1 MNKMYA
7 VMKREYLQAVRKK
20 SFIIMTLLAPFLMAA
35 LMILPGLLMAKGMGT
50 KRIAV
55 LDGTGRLADT
65 YAKPNEEP
73 KEKDEQ
79 KSGGVQAEARKALSG
94 RRRGPTLPSTMVVE
108 YVNQAQSAN
117 LDETVKPYL
126 QRLSVDKDSPQK
138 LEGVFVVPKT
148 AVSDPDAQMTYY
160 SRSSTDIMTE
170 ERLARLANRSLQR
183 MRLTANGISPETIDN
198 LMQDLPSEAVQL
210 SRSGQRKKGGELNFI
225 VAFLFGAM
233 LILPSLIYGQETM
246 RGIVQEKTDR
256 VVEVLVSSV
265 SPMQLLTG
273 KILGVAAVGLTQIAV
288 WLLMASLLGAYGAAT
303 LAVANADINLSQ
315 FIRPIVGLY
324 FFVFYILAYLTYV
337 CVYAI
342 AGAICN
348 SEKEAQQFMMPIMML
363 MMAPWFLMMPI
374 VLNPDAPFAVGFSL
388 SPVFGPITMF
398 VRAMVTDPPM
408 WHILLSVAVSML
420 TILAFFWVTAKIF
433 RIGILSYG
441 KRPTIPE
448 LMRWVRVA

>member
-1 MNKMYA
+1 MNKMFA

-20 SFIIMTLLAPFLMAA
+20 SFIIMTLLFPFIMAGV
-35 LMILPGLLMAKGMGT
+35 MVLPGLLMAKGMGQ

-55 LDGTGRLADT
+55 LDGTGRLEPAF
-65 YAKPNEEP
+65 AKPNEEP
-73 KEKDEQ
+73 KEEKNAT
-79 KSGGVQAEARKALSG
+79 VQQEAQKALSG
-94 RRRGPTLPSTMVVE
+94 RRRGPTLPSQITVE
-108 YVNQAQSAN
+108 YVNQARSPN
-117 LDETVKPYL
+117 LDEAAKPYL
-126 QRLSVDKDSPQK
+126 KRLSADKEAADK
-138 LEGVFVVPKT
+138 LEGVFLIPKT
-148 AVSDPDAQMTYY
+148 AVENPDAEMTYY
-160 SRSSTDIMTE
+160 SRSSTDVMTQ

-183 MRLTANGISPETIDN
+183 MRLSANGISPETVDA
-198 LMQDLPSEAVQL
+198 LLQDLPSEAVQL
-210 SRSGQRKKGGELNFI
+210 SRSGERKKGGELNFI
-225 VAFLFGAM
+225 VAFLFAAM
-233 LILPSLIYGQETM
+233 LILPSFIYGQETM

-265 SPMQLLTG
+265 SPMQLLSG

-288 WLLMASLLGAYGAAT
+288 WLFMAGLIGAYGATT

-337 CVYAI
+337 CVYAV
-342 AGAICN
+342 AGAVCN
-348 SEKEAQQFMMPIMML
+348 SEKEAQQFMMPLMML

-398 VRAMVTDPPM
+398 VRALVTDPPV
-408 WHILLSVAVSML
+408 WHFVVSIGMSLL
-420 TILAFFWVTAKIF
+420 TILGFFWVTAKIF

>member
-1 MNKMYA
+1 MNKLYA
-7 VMKREYLQAVRKK
+7 VMKREYVQAVRKK
-20 SFIIMTLLAPFLMAA
+20 SFIIMTLLLPFLMGA
-35 LMILPGLLMAKGMGT
+35 LIFLPGLLMAKGLGT

-55 LDGTGRLADT
+55 LDGTGRLAET
-65 YAKPNEEP
+65 YAKPSEEP
-73 KEKDEQ
+73 KEEKSAGVKD
-79 KSGGVQAEARKALSG
+79 EARKALSG
-94 RRRGPTLPSTMVVE
+94 RRRPPTLPSQLQVE
-108 YVNQAQSAN
+108 YVNLAQSAS
-117 LDETVKPYL
+117 LDESARPYL
-126 QRLSVDKDSPQK
+126 KRMSFDKDSPQK
-138 LEGVFVVPKT
+138 LDGIFIIPKT
-148 AVSDPDAQMTYY
+148 AVSDSDAQMTYY
-160 SRSSTDIMTE
+160 SRSSTDVMTQ

-183 MRLTANGISPETIDN
+183 MRLTANGISPETIDA

-210 SRSGQRKKGGELNFI
+210 SRSGEQKKGGELNFI

-233 LILPSLIYGQETM
+233 LILPSLVYGQETM

-265 SPMQLLTG
+265 SPMQLLSG

-288 WLLMASLLGAYGAAT
+288 WLLMATLAGAYIGTT
-303 LAVANADINLSQ
+303 LAIANADINLSQ
-315 FIRPIVGLY
+315 FLRPIVGLY
-324 FFVFYILAYLTYV
+324 FFIFYILAYLTYV
-337 CVYAI
+337 CIYAI

-388 SPVFGPITMF
+388 APVFGPITMF
-398 VRAMVTDPPM
+398 VRSTVTDPPL
-408 WHILLSVAVSML
+408 WHFLVSIGLSIL

-433 RIGILSYG
+433 RVGILSYG

-448 LMRWVRVA
+448 LLRWVRVA